1 MTSMTDTLR
10 DRLRPAAAKLGW
22 RALLRTRWL
31 RLLLMFTLPVVIVI
45 AGTGWYLASGRYVS
59 TDDAYVQ
66 ADTVAVSSDVA
77 GRVVAVEVKDNQH
90 VTAGQV
96 LIRLDQRPYQAAVE
110 QAKAQLAGAR
120 LQVESLRASYR
131 QRQAELASAQDTL
144 NYQQREFDRQQ
155 KLLSGG
161 ISSQANY
168 DQARNRL
175 ATARQQVASVQQQL
189 AAVLASLGGNP
200 DIATEDH
207 PMVQQAQAQLDQAEL
222 NLSYTV
228 IKAPADGIVT
238 NVNKLPVGSYLNAA
252 TPAFSLVQTDHPW
265 IEANY
270 KETEL
275 THMKAGDPATV
286 TVDAYP
292 DTTFKGHVASLSPGT
307 GSVFSV
313 LPPQNA
319 TGNWVKVVQRLPVRV
334 ELDNPDPNRP
344 LRAGMSVTAEVDTGY
359 RHHMVAAIESFFGIG
374 GADANAAR

>member
-96 LIRLDQRPYQAAVE
+96 LIRLDRRPYQAAVE

-120 LQVESLRASYR
+120 LQVEGLRASYR

-161 ISSQANY
+161 ITSQANY
-168 DQARNRL
+168 DQARNRRRSS
-175 ATARQQVASVQQQL
+175 TKPS
-189 AAVLASLGGNP
+189 SISP
-200 DIATEDH
+200 
-207 PMVQQAQAQLDQAEL
+207 
-222 NLSYTV
+222 
-228 IKAPADGIVT
+228 
-238 NVNKLPVGSYLNAA
+238 
-252 TPAFSLVQTDHPW
+252 TP
-265 IEANY
+265 
-270 KETEL
+270 
-275 THMKAGDPATV
+275 
-286 TVDAYP
+286 
-292 DTTFKGHVASLSPGT
+292 
-307 GSVFSV
+307 
-313 LPPQNA
+313 
-319 TGNWVKVVQRLPVRV
+319 
-334 ELDNPDPNRP
+334 
-344 LRAGMSVTAEVDTGY
+344 
-359 RHHMVAAIESFFGIG
+359 
-374 GADANAAR
+374 

>member
-1 MTSMTDTLR
+1 MTSATDTIR
-10 DRLRPAAAKLGW
+10 DRLRPARLGW
-22 RALLRTRWL
+22 RGLLRARWL
-31 RLLLMFTLPVVIVI
+31 RLLLMFALPVVIVI

-77 GRVVAVEVKDNQH
+77 GRVVGIDVTDNQH

-96 LIRLDQRPYQAAVE
+96 LIRLDQRPFRTAVE
-110 QAKAQLAGAR
+110 QAKAQLANAR
-120 LQVESLRASYR
+120 LQVEGLRASYR

-161 ISSQANY
+161 VTSQATY

-175 ATARQQVASVQQQL
+175 ATARQQVASVQEQL
-189 AAVLASLGGNP
+189 AAVVASLGGNP
-200 DIATEDH
+200 DIAAEDH

-275 THMKAGDPATV
+275 THMKVGDPATV
-286 TVDAYP
+286 TIDAYP
-292 DTTFKGHVASLSPGT
+292 GTTFKARVASLSPGT

-319 TGNWVKVVQRLPVRV
+319 TGNWVKVVQRLPVRIEV
-334 ELDNPDPNRP
+334 DNLDPTQP

-359 RHHMVAAIESFFGIG
+359 RHHIVAAIESFFGVG
-374 GADANAAR
+374 GANADTAR

>member
-1 MTSMTDTLR
+1 MTSMTDTIR
-10 DRLRPAAAKLGW
+10 DRLRPAKLGW
-22 RALLRTRWL
+22 RGLLRARWL
-31 RLLLMFTLPVVIVI
+31 RLALMFALPVVVVI
-45 AGTGWYLASGRYVS
+45 AGTGWYLTSGRYVS

-77 GRVVAVEVKDNQH
+77 GRVVGVDVKDNQH

-96 LIRLDQRPYQAAVE
+96 LIRLDQRPFRTAVE
-110 QAKAQLAGAR
+110 QAKAQLASAR
-120 LQVESLRASYR
+120 LQVEGLRASYR

-161 ISSQANY
+161 ITSQANY

-200 DIATEDH
+200 DIATNDH

-228 IKAPADGIVT
+228 IAAPADGIVT

-252 TPAFSLVQTDHPW
+252 MPAFSLVQTDRPW

-270 KETEL
+270 KETEV
-275 THMKAGDPATV
+275 THMKAGDAATV

-292 DTTFKGHVASLSPGT
+292 GTTFKGHVASLSPGT

-319 TGNWVKVVQRLPVRV
+319 TGNWVKVVQRLPVRIAI
-334 ELDNPDPNRP
+334 DDPSPKQP
-344 LRAGMSVTAEVDTGY
+344 LRAGMSVTADVDTGY
-359 RHHMVAAIESFFGIG
+359 RSPIVAAVESFFGSG
-374 GADANAAR
+374 GASASTR

>member
-10 DRLRPAAAKLGW
+10 DRLRPAKLGW
-22 RALLRTRWL
+22 RGLLRTRWL
-31 RLLLMFTLPVVIVI
+31 RLMLMLALPIAVVI
-45 AGTGWYLASGRYVS
+45 AGTGWYLTSGRYVS

-77 GRVVAVEVKDNQH
+77 GRVVGIDVKDNQH

-96 LIRLDQRPYQAAVE
+96 LIRLDQRPFRAAAE
-110 QAKAQLAGAR
+110 QAKAQLASAR
-120 LQVESLRASYR
+120 LQVEGLRASYK

-155 KLLSGG
+155 KLLSTGVT
-161 ISSQANY
+161 SQANF

-200 DIATEDH
+200 DIATDDH

-228 IKAPADGIVT
+228 IKAPADGVVT
-238 NVNKLPVGSYLNAA
+238 NVNKLPVGTFLNAA
-252 TPAFSLVQTDHPW
+252 MPAFSLVETDRPW

-275 THMKAGDPATV
+275 THMKAGDAATV

-292 DTTFKGHVASLSPGT
+292 GATFKARVASLSPGT

-319 TGNWVKVVQRLPVRV
+319 TGNWVKVVQRLPVRIEV
-334 ELDNPDPNRP
+334 DNPDPNQP

-359 RHHMVAAIESFFGIG
+359 RHHIVAAIESFFGVG
-374 GADANAAR
+374 GATR